1 MSEYNIK
8 KLKKQI
14 IYRCLYT
21 GTKETDLLYQKLI
34 VNKIDTLTPYELYQ
48 LSTLFNE
55 VSDIDIFLILTN
67 ISIRIPTKPGNLS
80 PRRAHSSLCW
90 GMFYMF

>member
-21 GTKETDLLYQKLI
+21 GTRETDLMYQKLI
-34 VNKIDTLTPYELYQ
+34 VNKIDTLSPNELYQ
-48 LSTLFNE
+48 LSNLFNE
-55 VSDIDIFLILTN
+55 VSDTDVFLILN
-67 ISIRIPTKPGNLS
+67 NKKNPNSKYANLFKK
-80 PRRAHSSLCW
+80 LKE
-90 GMFYMF
+90 

>member
-14 IYRCLYT
+14 IYRCSYT

-34 VNKIDTLTPYELYQ
+34 VNKIDTLSHNELYQ

-55 VSDIDIFLILTN
+55 VPDTDILLILTN
-67 ISIRIPTKPGNLS
+67 KINSNKKYINLFKK
-80 PRRAHSSLCW
+80 LKE
-90 GMFYMF
+90 

>member
-1 MSEYNIK
+1 MIEFNIK

-14 IYRCLYT
+14 IYRCSYT

-34 VNKIDTLTPYELYQ
+34 VNKIDTLSHDELYK

-55 VSDIDIFLILTN
+55 VSDTDIFLILTN
-67 ISIRIPTKPGNLS
+67 KTNPNNKYINLFKK
-80 PRRAHSSLCW
+80 LKE
-90 GMFYMF
+90 

>member
-14 IYRCLYT
+14 IYRCSYT

-34 VNKIDTLTPYELYQ
+34 VNKIDTLTPIELYQ
-48 LSTLFNE
+48 LSNLFNE
-55 VSDIDIFLILTN
+55 VSDADIFLILTN
-67 ISIRIPTKPGNLS
+67 KKNTSNKYANLFKK
-80 PRRAHSSLCW
+80 L
-90 GMFYMF
+90 ME

>member
-14 IYRCLYT
+14 IYRCSYT

-34 VNKIDTLTPYELYQ
+34 VNKIDTLNHNEIYE

-55 VSDIDIFLILTN
+55 VSDSDIFLILTN
-67 ISIRIPTKPGNLS
+67 KINPINKYTNLFIK
-80 PRRAHSSLCW
+80 LKK
-90 GMFYMF
+90 

>member
-14 IYRCLYT
+14 IYRCSYT
-21 GTKETDLLYQKLI
+21 GTKETDLLYQKFI
-34 VNKIDTLTPYELYQ
+34 VNKIDTLSHNELYQ

-55 VSDIDIFLILTN
+55 VPDTDILLILTN
-67 ISIRIPTKPGNLS
+67 KTISKKKYINL
-80 PRRAHSSLCW
+80 
-90 GMFYMF
+90 FKKIKE

>member
-14 IYRCLYT
+14 IYRCSYT

-34 VNKIDTLTPYELYQ
+34 VNKIDTLSPNELYQ
-48 LSTLFNE
+48 LSNLFNE
-55 VSDIDIFLILTN
+55 ISDTDIFLILTN
-67 ISIRIPTKPGNLS
+67 KKNPNSKYTNLFKK
-80 PRRAHSSLCW
+80 LKE
-90 GMFYMF
+90 

>member
-14 IYRCLYT
+14 IYRCFYT

-34 VNKIDTLTPYELYQ
+34 VNKIDTLSHNELYQ

-55 VSDIDIFLILTN
+55 VSDTDIFLILTN
-67 ISIRIPTKPGNLS
+67 KNNPNNKYINLFKK
-80 PRRAHSSLCW
+80 LKE
-90 GMFYMF
+90 

>member
-14 IYRCLYT
+14 IYRCSYT
-21 GTKETDLLYQKLI
+21 GTKETDLLYKKLI
-34 VNKIDTLTPYELYQ
+34 VNKIDTLNPDELYQ

-55 VSDIDIFLILTN
+55 VSDTDIFLVLTN
-67 ISIRIPTKPGNLS
+67 KKNLNNKY
-80 PRRAHSSLCW
+80 ANL
-90 GMFYMF
+90 FKKLKE

>member
-14 IYRCLYT
+14 IYRCSYT

-34 VNKIDTLTPYELYQ
+34 VNKIDTLNHDELYQ

-55 VSDIDIFLILTN
+55 VSDTDLFLILTN
-67 ISIRIPTKPGNLS
+67 KINSHNKYTNLFKK
-80 PRRAHSSLCW
+80 LKE
-90 GMFYMF
+90 

>member
-14 IYRCLYT
+14 IYRCSYT
-21 GTKETDLLYQKLI
+21 GTKETDFLFQKLI
-34 VNKIDTLTPYELYQ
+34 VNKIDTLSHNELHQ

-55 VSDIDIFLILTN
+55 VSDTDIFLVLTN
-67 ISIRIPTKPGNLS
+67 KKNPNNKYANLFKK
-80 PRRAHSSLCW
+80 LKE
-90 GMFYMF
+90 

>member
-14 IYRCLYT
+14 IYRCSYT

-34 VNKIDTLTPYELYQ
+34 VNKIDILSHNELYQ

-55 VSDIDIFLILTN
+55 VSDTDIFLILTN
-67 ISIRIPTKPGNLS
+67 KINLNNKYTN
-80 PRRAHSSLCW
+80 L
-90 GMFYMF
+90 FKKLKK

>member
-8 KLKKQI
+8 KLKKKI
-14 IYRCLYT
+14 IYRCSYT

-34 VNKIDTLTPYELYQ
+34 VNKIDTLSHNELYQ

-55 VSDIDIFLILTN
+55 VSDNDIFLILNNKINPNNKYTN
-67 ISIRIPTKPGNLS
+67 LFKKLKK
-80 PRRAHSSLCW
+80 
-90 GMFYMF
+90 

>member
-8 KLKKQI
+8 KLKKRI
-14 IYRCLYT
+14 IYRCSYT

-34 VNKIDTLTPYELYQ
+34 VNKIDTLSNNELHQ

-55 VSDIDIFLILTN
+55 VSDTDIFLILTN
-67 ISIRIPTKPGNLS
+67 KINLNNKYTN
-80 PRRAHSSLCW
+80 L
-90 GMFYMF
+90 FKKLKK

>member
-14 IYRCLYT
+14 IYRCSYT

-34 VNKIDTLTPYELYQ
+34 VNKIDTLSHNELYQ
-48 LSTLFNE
+48 LSILFNE
-55 VSDIDIFLILTN
+55 VPDTDIFLILTN
-67 ISIRIPTKPGNLS
+67 KINSNNKYINLFKK
-80 PRRAHSSLCW
+80 LKE
-90 GMFYMF
+90 